1 VSTANRLA
9 IDTSS
14 VAKTR
19 SLARRVARLLRAGDV
34 LLLQGPLGAGKTAF
48 TQGLAKGLH
57 LPSDVT
63 SPTFILVAAHPAAEG
78 GLALYHADLYRLT
91 DPFEVADLHLE
102 EQAADGVLVI
112 EWPERAFEELP
123 PDHLLIVIE
132 PDDGDLNGRRFTF
145 VATGDRHR
153 EIVDGLQARA

>member
-1 VSTANRLA
+1 MSTANRL
-9 IDTSS
+9 TLTTTS

-19 SLARRVARLLRAGDV
+19 TLARRVAKLLRAGDV

-48 TQGLAKGLH
+48 TQGLAQGLG
-57 LPSDVT
+57 LPTEVT
-63 SPTFILVAAHPAAEG
+63 SPTFILIAAHPRGEAS
-78 GLALYHADLYRLT
+78 LPLFHADLYRLT
-91 DPFEVADLHLE
+91 DPLEVDDLHLA
-102 EQAADGVLVI
+102 EQATDGVLVV

-132 PDDGDLNGRRFTF
+132 PDSDQPNSRRFTF
-145 VATGDRHR
+145 VASGDRHR